1 MALSSKES
9 AWLGSAHPLPA
20 SSLGPLLRF
29 DRCRVQLAGLVAFR
43 DQVAARQRSQR
54 VTTYIGVSDA
64 RDTPCPRARGTPS
77 RSPRAPLAPPSRP
90 PRAPP
95 RAPLAPRLALAPPS
109 HSRHSPPSWLGN
121 CVAPPPALVASGD
134 GAFALAAPPALVAP
148 GCTAVVLTAIALPL
162 PLALDPCSCS
172 RRHGDRAPRRG
183 EPPIGELPRAPVAS
197 ALHRPRSRGH
207 PLPVVASAS
216 HQPRSHGHPLPL
228 VASGLHRPR
237 SRGHPLPLWHRRCTA
252 PARTVTLCP

>member
-1 MALSSKES
+1 MDCDQRRYDRLRSEAVPSVLGDGMALIGRPMIVVRCYPPRVRVCVHISSCTS
-9 AWLGSAHPLPA
+9 YRVS
-20 SSLGPLLRF
+20 LRF
-29 DRCRVQLAGLVAFR
+29 A
-43 DQVAARQRSQR
+43 S
-54 VTTYIGVSDA
+54 VSNSA
-64 RDTPCPRARGTPS
+64 CSTNPTHPTI
-77 RSPRAPLAPPSRP
+77 
-90 PRAPP
+90 
-95 RAPLAPRLALAPPS
+95 
-109 HSRHSPPSWLGN
+109 
-121 CVAPPPALVASGD
+121 
-134 GAFALAAPPALVAP
+134 AFALAAPPALVAP
-148 GCTAVVLTAIALPL
+148 AVVLTAIALPL

-172 RRHGDRAPRRG
+172 RRHGVRAPRRG

>member
-95 RAPLAPRLALAPPS
+95 SRSPRAPPRARAPLALAALPA
-109 HSRHSPPSWLGN
+109 L
-121 CVAPPPALVASGD
+121 VARELCRPPPALVASGD

-183 EPPIGELPRAPVAS
+183 KPPIGELPRAPVAS

>member
-77 RSPRAPLAPPSRP
+77 RSPRAPLAPPLALPSRPASRSRP
-90 PRAPP
+90 PRTRGTP
-95 RAPLAPRLALAPPS
+95 RPRGS
-109 HSRHSPPSWLGN
+109 GIVSPP
-121 CVAPPPALVASGD
+121 
-134 GAFALAAPPALVAP
+134 
-148 GCTAVVLTAIALPL
+148 PL
-162 PLALDPCSCS
+162 PLWLREMARSPSQRPLPSW
-172 RRHGDRAPRRG
+172 HPGAPRWCLQRSLCRCPSPLTPALAVG
-183 EPPIGELPRAPVAS
+183 VTATAPPDAAS
-197 ALHRPRSRGH
+197 
-207 PLPVVASAS
+207 
-216 HQPRSHGHPLPL
+216 LPL
-228 VASGLHRPR
+228 ASSPV
-237 SRGHPLPLWHRRCTA
+237 PLWHRRCTA
-252 PARTVTLCP
+252 PARAVTPCP

>member
-77 RSPRAPLAPPSRP
+77 RSPRAPLAPP
-90 PRAPP
+90 P

-121 CVAPPPALVASGD
+121 CVAPPLPLWLREMARSPSQRPLPSWHPGAPRWCLQRSLCRCPSPLTPALAVGVTAT
-134 GAFALAAPPALVAP
+134 APPDAAS
-148 GCTAVVLTAIALPL
+148 L
-162 PLALDPCSCS
+162 PLASS
-172 RRHGDRAPRRG
+172 
-183 EPPIGELPRAPVAS
+183 PV
-197 ALHRPRSRGH
+197 
-207 PLPVVASAS
+207 
-216 HQPRSHGHPLPL
+216 
-228 VASGLHRPR
+228 
-237 SRGHPLPLWHRRCTA
+237 PLWHRRCTA

>member
-90 PRAPP
+90 P
-95 RAPLAPRLALAPPS
+95 LAPRLALAPPS
-109 HSRHSPPSWLGN
+109 RVRHPPPSWLGN
-121 CVAPPPALVASGD
+121 CVAPL
-134 GAFALAAPPALVAP
+134 
-148 GCTAVVLTAIALPL
+148 LPL
-162 PLALDPCSCS
+162 WP
-172 RRHGDRAPRRG
+172 
-183 EPPIGELPRAPVAS
+183 EMELS
-197 ALHRPRSRGH
+197 RSRH
-207 PLPVVASAS
+207 PLPSWLGNCVA
-216 HQPRSHGHPLPL
+216 PLLPL
-228 VASGLHRPR
+228 VA
-237 SRGHPLPLWHRRCTA
+237 
-252 PARTVTLCP
+252 